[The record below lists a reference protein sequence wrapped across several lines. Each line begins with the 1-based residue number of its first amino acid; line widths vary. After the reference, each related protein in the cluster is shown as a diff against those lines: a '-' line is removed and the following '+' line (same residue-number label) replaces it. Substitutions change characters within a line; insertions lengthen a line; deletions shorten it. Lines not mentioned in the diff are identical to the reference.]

1 MRRIV
6 ALGPADSLPYALTH
20 ELANDTAD
28 VHYMHGTPNLEP
40 LAEGARAGRIRLFCY
55 FMAGYDR
62 KLRANGVPINFVPCA
77 FRDISRAMIN
87 AGVTDLYAAGRLTTG
102 GVSFGSCCGYSR
114 ALWDMGVRLHLE
126 DNMHLPLTKPIWAG
140 EPEDVMWF
148 DSPVHLH
155 KRAVTTERDAEI
167 ARHILELLPDKPT
180 IQVGVGGV
188 PNSVLETLIEQRK
201 PVRRI
206 VSELFSPAMIPLIE
220 SGLLVED
227 VECTVAFGDTPGFYR
242 FIERNS
248 HRIHVRPVEWTNNS
262 ERLAGIDNLVSIN
275 SCLEVD
281 LSGQVNSEEVNR
293 RPYSGS
299 GGQLDFVL
307 GATRSKG
314 GMSFLC
320 MPSKRIDKASGSI
333 RSRIVERL
341 HGAVTVPRNC
351 VDYVVTERGAVRLRG
366 LSVDARREALMS
378 IG

>member
-114 ALWDMGVRLHLE
+114 ALLNMGVRLHLE